1 MGLTDKGG
9 RAGAT
14 SPKRL
19 GPPINPPLTEVTD
32 VIELP
37 PEARKRKVLTLPR
50 SKDRNLATPTFVPRD
65 QSKFMV
71 WREGGDMPRK
81 LYDEPNLPHHHASLL
96 AKQHPGERFH
106 VMRTWRLCE
115 AKSD

>member
-1 MGLTDKGG
+1 M
-9 RAGAT
+9 
-14 SPKRL
+14 
-19 GPPINPPLTEVTD
+19 
-32 VIELP
+32 IELP
-37 PEARKRKVLTLPR
+37 PEAKKRKVLTLPR
-50 SKDRNLATPTFVPRD
+50 TKDRNPNTPTFVPRD

-81 LYDEPNLPHHHASLL
+81 LYDEPSLPHRHATLL
-96 AKQHPGERFH
+96 AKQHPGEKFH